1 MVIMTYKT
9 IIIDDE
15 RFSREEL
22 AFLLSTYKEIE
33 IIAEADSAESGLIL
47 VAKNEP
53 DIVFVDIE
61 MTGMNGIEFARI
73 TKQMKNPP
81 LIIFATA
88 FPNYAL
94 DAFETNAFDYL
105 LKPFEEKRLE
115 ETMARIY
122 TATKLTVSLPL
133 TLKLAVHEEDR
144 IIYIEPNSILYIYR
158 NDRDTVIRTAK
169 REFTSKYTLKELEE
183 KLTGHHFFR
192 THKSFLV
199 NIHQIVEVST
209 WSSSIYHVHVNGV
222 ADQIPLSRNYVKA
235 LRELLEI

>member
-1 MVIMTYKT
+1 MTYKT

-33 IIAEADSAESGLIL
+33 IIAEADSAEGGLLL
-47 VAKNEP
+47 VAKYEP
-53 DIVFVDIE
+53 DVVFVDIE

-73 TKQMKNPP
+73 TKQMKKPP
-81 LIIFATA
+81 IIIFATA

-105 LKPFEEKRLE
+105 LKPFEEKRLK
-115 ETMARIY
+115 ETMTRIHS
-122 TATKLTVSLPL
+122 TTKTSVSPSVI
-133 TLKLAVHEEDR
+133 LKLAVHEDDR
-144 IIYIEPNSILYIYR
+144 IIYIEPSSILYISR
-158 NDRDTVIRTAK
+158 NDRETVIRTAK

-183 KLTGHHFFR
+183 KLTNHHFFR

-199 NIHQIVEVST
+199 NVHQIVEVST
-209 WSSSIYHVHVNGV
+209 WSSSIYHVRVNGISE
-222 ADQIPLSRNYVKA
+222 QIPLSRNYVKE
-235 LRELLEI
+235 LRELLEM

>member
-1 MVIMTYKT
+1 MTYKT

-22 AFLLSTYKEIE
+22 SFLLSTYKEIE

-61 MTGMNGIEFARI
+61 MTGMNGIDFAKI
-73 TKQMKNPP
+73 TKQMKKSPI
-81 LIIFATA
+81 IIFATA

-105 LKPFEEKRLE
+105 LKPFEKKRLD
-115 ETMARIY
+115 ETIARIHL
-122 TATKLTVSLPL
+122 ATKPSVSPFV
-133 TLKLAVHEEDR
+133 TLKLAVHEDDR
-144 IIYIEPNSILYIYR
+144 IIYIEPNSILYISR

-209 WSSSIYHVHVNGV
+209 WSSSIYHVRVNGISE
-222 ADQIPLSRNYVKA
+222 QIPLSRNYVKE
-235 LRELLEI
+235 LRELLEM

>member
-1 MVIMTYKT
+1 MTYKT

-33 IIAEADSAESGLIL
+33 IIAEADSAESGLML
-47 VAKNEP
+47 VVKNEP

-73 TKQMKNPP
+73 TKQMKKPP
-81 LIIFATA
+81 MIIFATA

-105 LKPFEEKRLE
+105 LKPFEKKRLD
-115 ETMARIY
+115 ETMARIHSS
-122 TATKLTVSLPL
+122 TKPSVAHSL
-133 TLKLAVHEEDR
+133 TLKLAVHEDDR
-144 IIYIEPNSILYIYR
+144 IIYIEPNSILYISR
-158 NDRDTVIRTAK
+158 NDRDTVIRTAI

-199 NIHQIVEVST
+199 NIHQIVEVSA
-209 WSSSIYHVHVNGV
+209 WSSSIYHVRVNGISE
-222 ADQIPLSRNYVKA
+222 QIPLSRNYIKE
-235 LRELLEI
+235 LRELLEM